1 MSKPRTVTRRLD
13 LLRFLKQ
20 AHAFPYHYSHS
31 HDLPPVLPSSLSIA
45 PVRSPVYVLGNPS
58 ADLDSIISA
67 IIYSYFATR
76 AVPAGPSTI
85 ASSPGRQGNDMVL
98 RQHIP
103 LINLPDVHAGQEL
116 KRLRPEFFT
125 ALGLA
130 VGWDGSRATGD
141 GSLAKRGTD
150 EVEALEGSVLTVADL
165 KERLLL
171 SALGSPGDACR
182 RNENEASD
190 RRGYNEAASRRTSHA
205 ADEQTNLDVMMV
217 DWNTLPKLPLNG
229 GKGGIEGI
237 SDALPGLVISVVGCI
252 DHHDN
257 ESFVPREPA
266 SHPHDPYCIQTGV
279 GSCMSL
285 VVRELR
291 AQGLWADNVS
301 FSDPFAALDEET
313 PADET
318 AIYEAQ
324 AAKLAMAAILID
336 TVNMTAKSKVSAVDT
351 ASVAF
356 LEAKIQAGVDAHL
369 RSKSQSSA
377 AGASWD
383 RQSFYE
389 AIALAKENSVENL
402 TVLEALGRDYK
413 EWTEIIATKTEPPGI
428 NNTKTVK
435 LGICSIVKPLSWLM
449 EKCDRE
455 SKGVAPNDTLLE
467 YLSSFAAEKN
477 LDLVVVMTAFRM
489 PEPKAVFR
497 RELLLY
503 ALNRKCLNGVERFHA
518 VAVGELG
525 LEEGIWTGHFTYPV
539 FGDRD
544 GSYLRVW
551 RQIDVSKSRKQVAPL
566 LRETLR
572 GVGD

>member
-1 MSKPRTVTRRLD
+1 MKINIRAVQAAELVIQSIYEFDEATRAKELD
-13 LLRFLKQ
+13 HHQRRGGME
-20 AHAFPYHYSHS
+20 
-31 HDLPPVLPSSLSIA
+31 A
-45 PVRSPVYVLGNPS
+45 PVKSPVYVLGNPS

-76 AVPAGPSTI
+76 AVPASPSTI
-85 ASSPGRQGNDMVL
+85 ASSPGRQGS
-98 RQHIP
+98 
-103 LINLPDVHAGQEL
+103 DVHAGQEL

-141 GSLAKRGTD
+141 GSLAKKGTD
-150 EVEALEGSVLTVADL
+150 AVEALEGSVLTVADL

-190 RRGYNEAASRRTSHA
+190 RRGYNEAGSRRNSHA

-217 DWNTLPKLPLNG
+217 DWNALPKLPSNG
-229 GKGGIEGI
+229 GKGGIEGL
-237 SDALPGLVISVVGCI
+237 SDALPGLGICVVGCI

-266 SHPHDPYCIQTGV
+266 SHPLDPYCIQTGV

-301 FSDPFAALDEET
+301 FLDPCAALDEES

-336 TVNMTAKSKVSAVDT
+336 TVNMTAKSKVSTVDT
-351 ASVAF
+351 AAVAF

-383 RQSFYE
+383 RQSFYD

-413 EWTEIIATKTEPPGI
+413 EWTEIIDTKTEPPGI
-428 NNTKTVK
+428 NNTKAVK

-455 SKGVAPNDTLLE
+455 SKDFAPNDTFFK
-467 YLSSFAAEKN
+467 YLSSF
-477 LDLVVVMTAFRM
+477 R
-489 PEPKAVFR
+489 
-497 RELLLY
+497 
-503 ALNRKCLNGVERFHA
+503 
-518 VAVGELG
+518 
-525 LEEGIWTGHFTYPV
+525 
-539 FGDRD
+539 
-544 GSYLRVW
+544 S
-551 RQIDVSKSRKQVAPL
+551 
-566 LRETLR
+566 
-572 GVGD
+572 